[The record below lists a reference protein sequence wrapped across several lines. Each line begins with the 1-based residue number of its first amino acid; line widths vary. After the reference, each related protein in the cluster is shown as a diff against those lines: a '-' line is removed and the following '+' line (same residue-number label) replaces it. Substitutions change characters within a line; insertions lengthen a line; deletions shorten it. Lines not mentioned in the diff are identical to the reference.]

1 MFRRKVVIAAFLIV
15 ALLPVFLGG
24 SQEELAQEQ
33 VLRLAFDA
41 ADLKTLDPHF
51 AASTNDRGIVQMIFD
66 GLVRYKPGDINA
78 ANIEPDLAVAIPEP
92 EIVNGKQIWTF
103 QLRQGVMCHP
113 WGGNP
118 GYELTAEDVVYSLQK
133 AADPARS
140 AYAGEYTGMTFEATG
155 RYTVKITVEKPLSKL
170 LFLPKFANYAGGFI
184 VCKKAVEDLGDEA
197 FKTNPVGTGPFMFK
211 EYKPMERV
219 VLVRNENYFRGKPYL
234 ERVEIYYM
242 PDESSREFGLEKGE
256 LEVIEGPPEQPWLE
270 KMRAIPGVVVDVF
283 GPDDTVVLHINM
295 AKDPFTN
302 LKVRQA
308 VAYCLSRDELTAVI
322 GPDISAPLYS
332 PVPLYMPGGLT
343 REEVEAK
350 GLAYDVDRAKARAL
364 LAEAGYPNGF
374 SIEVVITERGEY
386 HIPMVNIQSQLRECG
401 IDVNLKVVDHSS
413 FHTLIR
419 QDVNPLVLYV
429 CTRPNADVFLTR
441 FYHSA
446 SIVVTGAKPDTNFS
460 HISSIDGLI
469 EAARAELDPAKQVAL
484 WKEAQFKILEEMA
497 AKPLYT
503 KRFIYAR
510 KPYVDYGY
518 ELLASLA
525 YTPAINELTKILK
538 H

>member
-1 MFRRKVVIAAFLIV
+1 
-15 ALLPVFLGG
+15 
-24 SQEELAQEQ
+24 
-33 VLRLAFDA
+33 
-41 ADLKTLDPHF
+41 
-51 AASTNDRGIVQMIFD
+51 
-66 GLVRYKPGDINA
+66 
-78 ANIEPDLAVAIPEP
+78 
-92 EIVNGKQIWTF
+92 
-103 QLRQGVMCHP
+103 
-113 WGGNP
+113 
-118 GYELTAEDVVYSLQK
+118 
-133 AADPARS
+133 
-140 AYAGEYTGMTFEATG
+140 
-155 RYTVKITVEKPLSKL
+155 
-170 LFLPKFANYAGGFI
+170 
-184 VCKKAVEDLGDEA
+184 
-197 FKTNPVGTGPFMFK
+197 
-211 EYKPMERV
+211 
-219 VLVRNENYFRGKPYL
+219 
-234 ERVEIYYM
+234 
-242 PDESSREFGLEKGE
+242 
-256 LEVIEGPPEQPWLE
+256 
-270 KMRAIPGVVVDVF
+270 
-283 GPDDTVVLHINM
+283 
-295 AKDPFTN
+295 
-302 LKVRQA
+302 
-308 VAYCLSRDELTAVI
+308 
-322 GPDISAPLYS
+322 
-332 PVPLYMPGGLT
+332 
-343 REEVEAK
+343 
-350 GLAYDVDRAKARAL
+350 
-364 LAEAGYPNGF
+364 
-374 SIEVVITERGEY
+374 
-386 HIPMVNIQSQLRECG
+386 MVNIQSQLRECG